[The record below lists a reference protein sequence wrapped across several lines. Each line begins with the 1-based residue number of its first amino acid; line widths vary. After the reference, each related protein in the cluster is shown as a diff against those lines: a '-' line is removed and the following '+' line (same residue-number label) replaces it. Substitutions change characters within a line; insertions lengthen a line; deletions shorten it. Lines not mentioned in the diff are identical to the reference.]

1 MVVAIFVS
9 CERGLRIVEGQRIL
23 FFDTLYIKVI
33 HGKNWFR
40 AGNICK
46 NAFEECRGVNFNS
59 NYLSNLHY
67 YVLLV
72 TLLLQ
77 FRINFDK

>member
-1 MVVAIFVS
+1 MYAS
-9 CERGLRIVEGQRIL
+9 CQFLAHFAGFNYLVGSDGLVWLLRFSFLARGLRIVEGQRIL

-46 NAFEECRGVNFNS
+46 NAFESLKNVEV
-59 NYLSNLHY
+59 
-67 YVLLV
+67 
-72 TLLLQ
+72 
-77 FRINFDK
+77 